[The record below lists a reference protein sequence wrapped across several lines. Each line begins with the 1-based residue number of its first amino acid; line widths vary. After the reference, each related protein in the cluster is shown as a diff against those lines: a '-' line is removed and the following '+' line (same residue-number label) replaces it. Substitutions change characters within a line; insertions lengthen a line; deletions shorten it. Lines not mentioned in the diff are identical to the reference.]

1 MRLIAARR
9 PEYINEFHEDCR
21 KESPPAATW
30 PKTFCIADDADAIGD
45 EAVKAHELESRN
57 AVQKNALRAKIAA
70 VRQFL
75 IALLH

>member
-30 PKTFCIADDADAIGD
+30 PITFCVAVDADAIGD
-45 EAVKAHELESRN
+45 EEKAHELEGRKRN
-57 AVQKNALRAKIAA
+57 LKQR
-70 VRQFL
+70 
-75 IALLH
+75 